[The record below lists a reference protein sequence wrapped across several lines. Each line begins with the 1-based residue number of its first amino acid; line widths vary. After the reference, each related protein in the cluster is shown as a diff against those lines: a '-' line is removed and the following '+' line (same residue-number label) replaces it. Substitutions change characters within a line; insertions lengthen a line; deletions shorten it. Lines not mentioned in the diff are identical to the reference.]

1 MWCYGVTT
9 KAYYVEKT
17 TETFAGSY
25 SGSLLAC
32 YNAVDE
38 LDQESDNE
46 DEEKKKEGGEEVGA
60 SIAYEDV
67 KRLLSKENVTE
78 EEGLN
83 SSSVIYEQVDSVER
97 AAHVQVNYEEV
108 TPSNGKAKK
117 EEERQKAEQEN
128 DEDEDKD
135 KEERKEEESDVKDNV
150 RNWNE
155 EFQQLMEQR
164 HQEEDLKNEIK
175 PGDTAAV
182 EQTKLF
188 NCNLGEEKQSQR
200 VALRLRIGTLAKE
213 FTDKATALGKI
224 IIDER
229 FIATNEGLNHGK
241 GRKLRIPPI
250 DSGGVAGGLKYFADG
265 IFFKFAV
272 DEHGIYAGDEWAMKA
287 AGHELKGLS
296 LYISLLEKAKIQ
308 GLSFPL
314 MALINYRGF
323 RLIASTVLPLGQNT
337 IIYGSADGKR
347 TVHADVP
354 QVNDIMKEAA
364 EEINIKGHWVTPVTD
379 CSARRFLYACGDIE
393 VHRGKDGRFY
403 LLDTH
408 RVMPPM
414 IPDSRYKGTFLY
426 RLFRPEFV
434 KYYRPPDA
442 KDKLPLCSDGFCA
455 WGLPG
460 SSSKDKAAFK
470 LINDEL
476 REACRV
482 LEQETLPALAA
493 AINNDASSL
502 WRKHG
507 SNLRLLRDDCWDS
520 KNNCFLDSQQ
530 DIKHLVVLLH
540 REGLNVRY
548 LGKLRELIREKKLR
562 KLLLMEMIVRVSKNL
577 LREHMRYAASP
588 DPKVYHAV
596 TSSFYNALFLSSSSS
611 SSSSTSPS
619 SSTTNKA
626 EAKLEL
632 WTELLPKGIQRRFNV
647 DISSDKSFL
656 QPEKLDKRW
665 MFNRLNE
672 VSGIVWTKRSRKNFF
687 QRQKKMTFLFE
698 AEDVKEL
705 AVVVDRLHL
714 VSFYDGY
721 VLFQE
726 GKKLL
731 EAATPKETRRR
742 KGMKKIAEACRCY
755 LETMERRTGDVSSL
769 NNWGIALNDSPLFT
783 LALRKFEEAQ
793 QVIKQNPDLESE
805 LENVRYNYA
814 ICLFD
819 RALCCPSLEEALA
832 LVIEAASIFD
842 SLHEAQST
850 NPTKQKDANVIYNAA
865 LCYIEMAKLVR
876 AEEQD
881 SCFNNA
887 RKYHHMLKSE
897 SELARQI
904 FLLLPKD
911 KEQKNKEVIS
921 DDFWNE
927 IHEYEQ
933 HRWREQEETIRPNMM
948 YSHNYAKAKSAACVL
963 F

>member
-1 MWCYGVTT
+1 
-9 KAYYVEKT
+9 
-17 TETFAGSY
+17 
-25 SGSLLAC
+25 
-32 YNAVDE
+32 
-38 LDQESDNE
+38 
-46 DEEKKKEGGEEVGA
+46 
-60 SIAYEDV
+60 
-67 KRLLSKENVTE
+67 
-78 EEGLN
+78 
-83 SSSVIYEQVDSVER
+83 
-97 AAHVQVNYEEV
+97 
-108 TPSNGKAKK
+108 
-117 EEERQKAEQEN
+117 
-128 DEDEDKD
+128 
-135 KEERKEEESDVKDNV
+135 
-150 RNWNE
+150 
-155 EFQQLMEQR
+155 MEQR

-229 FIATNEGLNHGK
+229 FIATNERLNHEK

-296 LYISLLEKAKIQ
+296 LYISLLEKDKIQ

-323 RLIASTVLPLGQNT
+323 RLIASTVLPLSQNT
-337 IIYGSADGKR
+337 IVYGSADGKR

-393 VHRGKDGRFY
+393 VHRGRDGRFY

-476 REACRV
+476 REASRV
-482 LEQETLPALAA
+482 LEQETLPALAS
-493 AINNDASSL
+493 AINNDTSSL

-520 KNNCFLDSQQ
+520 KNNRFLDSQQ

-577 LREHMRYAASP
+577 LREQMRNAASP
-588 DPKVYHAV
+588 DPKVYHAL
-596 TSSFYNALFLSSSSS
+596 TSSFYNALFRLSSSS

-619 SSTTNKA
+619 SSTISKA

-632 WTELLPKGIQRRFNV
+632 WTELLPKGIQRRFDV

-665 MFNRLNE
+665 MFNRLNK
-672 VSGIVWTKRSRKNFF
+672 VSGIIWTKRSRKNFY
-687 QRQKKMTFLFE
+687 QQQKKMMFFFKE
-698 AEDVKEL
+698 EDVKEL
-705 AVVVDRLHL
+705 EVVVDRLHL

-731 EAATPKETRRR
+731 EEATPKETRR

-769 NNWGIALNDSPLFT
+769 NNWGIALKYAAVAKSNPAKARLLRENGKVQEEEKGISSKVKEGEAIGKEKKNGEEKTQQRQKSTMQVPEAKKSQYAKAKDKGAKKKKKKTLAKSTMTIETQRKKQVKEKKTKQELRHTTNVPRKKKPKNMKFVNSTNVNTSGNPLFT
-783 LALRKFEEAQ
+783 LALRKFEEAR

-814 ICLFD
+814 ICMFD

-832 LVIEAASIFD
+832 LVIEATAVFD

-850 NPTKQKDANVIYNAA
+850 DPKKQKDANVIYNAA

-887 RKYHHMLKSE
+887 RKYHRMLESGMFSPVVSCCLLSSLKNNFFIPIQHNKRADLLDRSYCYCQKTKSKKTK
-897 SELARQI
+897 R
-904 FLLLPKD
+904 
-911 KEQKNKEVIS
+911 
-921 DDFWNE
+921 
-927 IHEYEQ
+927 
-933 HRWREQEETIRPNMM
+933 
-948 YSHNYAKAKSAACVL
+948 
-963 F
+963 